1 MTNQKS
7 NCSPLLSIKIKHKF
21 IQEQLLLIMAQNHFI
36 RLQNAS
42 ATHHKAKFWNVIIMK
57 QQIQVSLSAAKRIRG
72 NAFGVTSNHK
82 MHMQNHHALYWPASL
97 IDRIQEEQTKSSS
110 REVRALLKK
119 LNSAEADGRSE
130 EPPFLSPNR
139 NTDHST
145 GAWGLPN
152 ATVISSSQD
161 SSNHVLP
168 IYTKA
173 AAERPFSKAQMPS
186 PPPHCATLRVLEP
199 NGTDVF
205 FNK

>member
-97 IDRIQEEQTKSSS
+97 IEYKRNKRRAPAERSGPCWRNWILLRQMGGLKSRLSCLPTGTLTTLQVHGACQMQQWFLVLKIHRITSFPYT
-110 REVRALLKK
+110 LKQQQR
-119 LNSAEADGRSE
+119 G
-130 EPPFLSPNR
+130 LSPKHR
-139 NTDHST
+139 C
-145 GAWGLPN
+145 
-152 ATVISSSQD
+152 
-161 SSNHVLP
+161 
-168 IYTKA
+168 
-173 AAERPFSKAQMPS
+173 
-186 PPPHCATLRVLEP
+186 PPHLLTVRHWE
-199 NGTDVF
+199 F
-205 FNK
+205 